1 MNVLILAGERAG
13 GDPLALA
20 EGVANKTQIVIQ
32 GQTMLAHVLANISQ
46 LQPAP
51 TLFIAGQV
59 EVGAAEA
66 TIIPTAQTP
75 CTSVLKAL
83 AHITFPVLIATADH
97 PLLTPAIINEFL
109 QKADALHGDVCV
121 GLVPLAL
128 VQQHYPTNRRTK
140 LRFKDGSFSGANLF
154 LLRDAKAMKLIEFW
168 RQMEMNRKSP
178 WRMIRVLGIGSI
190 IRYALG
196 LLSFAD
202 VVAMVAARTGCSIA
216 PVMLSDPHAA
226 IDVDK
231 PSDLALV
238 REIMASRIALRA
250 A

>member
-20 EGVANKTQIVIQ
+20 EGVANKTQIVIA
-32 GQTMLAHVLANISQ
+32 GQTMLAHVLNAVGQ
-46 LQPAP
+46 LRPAP
-51 TLFIAGQV
+51 QLFISGQV
-59 EVGAAEA
+59 DAGEA
-66 TIIPTAQTP
+66 VTVIDTAQTP

-83 AHITFPVLIATADH
+83 SQIPLPVLITTADH
-97 PLLTPAIINEFL
+97 PLLTSAILNEFL
-109 QKADALHGDVCV
+109 QKAAALQGDVCV
-121 GLVPLAL
+121 GLVSLAL
-128 VQQHYPTNRRTK
+128 VSQHYPTNRRTK
-140 LRFKDGSFSGANLF
+140 LRFSDGSFSGANLF
-154 LLRDAKAMKLIEFW
+154 LLRSENAMKLIEFW

-178 WRMIRVLGIGSI
+178 WRMIRVLGAGSI

-196 LLSFAD
+196 RLSFAQ
-202 VVAMVAARTGCSIA
+202 VVTVIAARTGCSIA

-238 REIMASRIALRA
+238 REIMAARNTARA

>member
-13 GDPLALA
+13 GDPLAIA
-20 EGVANKTQIVIQ
+20 EGVANKTQIVIT
-32 GQTMLAHVLANISQ
+32 GQTMLAHVLKAVGQ

-51 TLFIAGQV
+51 RLFISGKVNA
-59 EVGAAEA
+59 GAADI
-66 TIIPTAQTP
+66 TIIETAQTP

-83 AHITFPVLIATADH
+83 TQIPLPVLITTADH
-97 PLLTPAIINEFL
+97 PLLTPAILEEFL
-109 QKADALHGDVCV
+109 QKAEALQGDVCV

-128 VQQHYPTNRRTK
+128 VSHHYPTNRRTK
-140 LRFKDGSFSGANLF
+140 LRFSDGSFSGANLF
-154 LLRDAKAMKLIEFW
+154 LLRGENAMKLIEFW

-178 WRMIRVLGIGSI
+178 WRMIRVLGAGSI

-196 LLSFAD
+196 RLSFSD
-202 VVAMVAARTGCSIA
+202 VVAMIAARTGCSIA

-238 REIMASRIALRA
+238 REIMAARHTARA

>member
-1 MNVLILAGERAG
+1 MNVLILAGEREG
-13 GDPLALA
+13 GDPLAIA
-20 EGVANKTQIVIQ
+20 EGVANKTQIVIA
-32 GQTMLAHVLANISQ
+32 GETMLAHVLAAVRQ
-46 LQPAP
+46 LQPKP
-51 TLFIAGQV
+51 SLFISGQV
-59 EVGAAEA
+59 EGGAADI

-83 AHITFPVLIATADH
+83 AQIPFPVLITTADH
-97 PLLTPAIINEFL
+97 PLLTPTILNEFL
-109 QKADALHGDVCV
+109 QKAEALQGDVCV

-140 LRFKDGSFSGANLF
+140 LRFSDGSFSGANLF
-154 LLRDAKAMKLIEFW
+154 LLRGANAMKLIEFW
-168 RQMEMNRKSP
+168 RQMETNRKSP
-178 WRMIRVLGIGSI
+178 WRMVRVLGVGSI

-196 LLSFAD
+196 QLAFSD
-202 VVAMVAARTGCSIA
+202 VVAMIAARTGCSIA

-238 REIMASRIALRA
+238 REIMAARNTARA